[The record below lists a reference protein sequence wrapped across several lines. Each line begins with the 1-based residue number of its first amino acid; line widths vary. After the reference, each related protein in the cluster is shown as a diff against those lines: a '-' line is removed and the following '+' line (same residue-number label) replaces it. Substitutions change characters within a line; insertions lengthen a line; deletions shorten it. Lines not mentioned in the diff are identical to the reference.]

1 MSRWTDRFTKH
12 DFQTSWKSLK
22 EQLAQAQ
29 LNDETEITSVE
40 ELGRL
45 RKVVSYIDG
54 LLGSLDPELIPL
66 SILDNARDQAE
77 NCRAEIAAFN
87 SDADIG
93 HVRNANANADSLLS
107 LIRPYMVAG
116 GRTAKALRNAA
127 QAYSESMTEFASSF
141 KNTVA
146 GLLREAVASR
156 DAISAA
162 KQKASEDCQKLQGPI
177 LELLGNGADQPGEIS
192 LLRSQAAD
200 FAEKRRQILEFYEQ
214 SLVGSESEGSIKSKM
229 EVALSS
235 AIESKR
241 KADALVVASTNAM
254 QRLDELEG
262 KVFGPLSDDGERVG
276 GLSARL
282 DVQTDR
288 LDEFEQQQ
296 KTRYATLNQQIE
308 SLLPGAASA
317 GLATAYKAMKDSFDK
332 PIRNASRLFYW
343 SIGII
348 VSFSFAL
355 AVDHVGS
362 DGLVIFHLSDWTS
375 VLRSFA
381 YKAPIYLPLL
391 WLAYYASKRRS
402 ECQRL
407 QQEYAHKEALAKSY
421 DSYRK
426 QIENLGE
433 TDNALLKH
441 LMQKAIDAIAYNAS
455 KTLDGRHGDKM
466 PMQEVVEK
474 GLDKGVN
481 VSLRGVG

>member
-1 MSRWTDRFTKH
+1 
-12 DFQTSWKSLK
+12 
-22 EQLAQAQ
+22 
-29 LNDETEITSVE
+29 
-40 ELGRL
+40 
-45 RKVVSYIDG
+45 
-54 LLGSLDPELIPL
+54 
-66 SILDNARDQAE
+66 
-77 NCRAEIAAFN
+77 
-87 SDADIG
+87 
-93 HVRNANANADSLLS
+93 
-107 LIRPYMVAG
+107 
-116 GRTAKALRNAA
+116 
-127 QAYSESMTEFASSF
+127 
-141 KNTVA
+141 
-146 GLLREAVASR
+146 
-156 DAISAA
+156 
-162 KQKASEDCQKLQGPI
+162 
-177 LELLGNGADQPGEIS
+177 
-192 LLRSQAAD
+192 
-200 FAEKRRQILEFYEQ
+200 LEFFEQ

-229 EVALSS
+229 EVALTS
-235 AIESKR
+235 AIESKK

-254 QRLDELEG
+254 QRLDEFEG

-296 KTRYATLNQQIE
+296 KTRYTTLNQQIE
-308 SLLPGAASA
+308 SLLPGATSA

-355 AVDHVGS
+355 AVDHVGT

-481 VSLRGVG
+481 VSLRGMG